1 MSENKFIKH
10 LRGEQ
15 TAKSVLEI
23 KNQRTTTSFANM
35 PEGTSNANEV
45 YSDHRGNATAVLKG
59 TDNWKLN
66 GSSLIVPTDI
76 YGDGR
81 DVTGTYDVAGQT
93 LWINASYTFPQA
105 KIFTPNTKW
114 VLKLCGNRLL
124 SGTNDTIP
132 LTLLIKFGTTTI
144 ATKAFTIKEHAFNF
158 AEELVVDFAES
169 NTNNIKVAANSAMT
183 VQVLCGDATATAQ
196 IYNGMTVFTALQRRV
211 DADVVASD
219 EKTFDEVV
227 QDIIDISEELDNV
240 ADDLADHIAN
250 KTNPHEVTKSQVGL
264 GNCDNTSDLDKP
276 VSTATQNAL
285 DGKVDKSGD
294 TMTGALSI
302 LRTAS
307 SNTPLITIRNG
318 TASSRRWNFLPSYNA
333 TSLSVYSGTSET
345 GGYRFTLNGFVP
357 ASNNVRDLGS
367 SSLKWKAVYAG
378 ALNNGANLVI
388 PTKGGTL
395 ATMADVD
402 LAASSGRMITE
413 QGVWYA
419 KMYAATVA
427 PSAADGTNYADF
439 SQTDGK
445 GNPIIVTY
453 NRVNGAWVRDKTI
466 TPPAEYDGY
475 VIVTSKIWDIAE
487 QTGQQ
492 GGRILWNH
500 TSKEFTP
507 YPQIISFENINVT
520 GNSTVIM
527 PQNPGANQIVNKDYV
542 DEAIASIPT
551 PTIDVAQSIDAE
563 IVGTLTVTDGS
574 VVSGFSSSNYLS
586 LPGLFE
592 FNNLPFEICGAFTTP
607 STLQD
612 TPILGG
618 KNPKR
623 YGNVGV
629 SINIIYNKIRVYI
642 IGDVD
647 TQIIDSVTSLSDST
661 KYYIKI
667 QYDGTDYKIL
677 LSTDGSNYN
686 LETSVTATE
695 LPMAAF
701 YRAGYN
707 STIASVDMSGWSVK
721 CDGITIWQGMDT
733 PGLHQRAAKGHEV
746 IAFQAPT
753 VTNNYTWYRKYA
765 DGWVEQGGNSTTET
779 ETRFYFP
786 IQMADTNYTAL
797 SVGGGHTGSGADIA
811 VYVWAR
817 DTTYIEFSRDRST
830 YLQWEVKGMAA

>member
-15 TAKSVLEI
+15 TAKSVLEL

-132 LTLLIKFGTTTI
+132 LTLLIKFGATTI

-169 NTNNIKVAANSAMT
+169 NTNNIKVAANSTMT

-276 VSTATQNAL
+276 ISTATQNAL
-285 DGKVDKSGD
+285 DGKVSKSGD
-294 TMTGALSI
+294 TMTGALKMRDYLAFQKI
-302 LRTAS
+302 QG
-307 SNTPLITIRNG
+307 G
-318 TASSRRWNFLPSYNA
+318 TAIYIEQTSNALVFKQGLIYNNIQMSLGQESVSIHPYTNGGTLGKSYA
-333 TSLSVYSGTSET
+333 KWET
-345 GGYRFTLNGFVP
+345 LY
-357 ASNNVRDLGS
+357 AS
-367 SSLKWKAVYAG
+367 K
-378 ALNNGANLVI
+378 LNNGANLVI
-388 PTKGGTL
+388 PNKAGTL
-395 ATMADVD
+395 ATMGDVE
-402 LAASSGRMITE
+402 LAARSGTQLTA

-427 PSAADGTNYADF
+427 PAAENGTNYADF
-439 SQTDGK
+439 SQVDGQ

-453 NRVNGAWVRDKTI
+453 NRVNGAWVQDQTI

-492 GGRILWNH
+492 GGRVLWNH

-507 YPQIISFENINVT
+507 YPQIISFEDINVT
-520 GNSTVIM
+520 GNSTVDM

-551 PTIDVAQSIDAE
+551 PTVDVTQSIDAE

-607 STLQD
+607 STLQNA
-612 TPILGG
+612 PILGG

-629 SINIIYNKIRVYI
+629 SINIISNKIRVYI
-642 IGDVD
+642 IGAD
-647 TQIIDSVTSLSDST
+647 TQIIDCATSLSAST
-661 KYYIKI
+661 KYYIKV

-686 LETSVTATE
+686 LDASATATDS
-695 LPMAAF
+695 PMSAF
-701 YRAGYN
+701 YRVGYN
-707 STIASVDMSGWSVK
+707 STIASVDMSGWYVK

-746 IAFQAPT
+746 VDFQAPT
-753 VTNNYTWYRKYA
+753 STNNYTWYRKYA
-765 DGWVEQGGNSTTET
+765 DGWIEQGGFVSNVSGEQTVN
-779 ETRFYFP
+779 FP
-786 IQMADTNYTAL
+786 ITMADTNYAMFKTMATA
-797 SVGGGHTGSGADIA
+797 SSNNVQYSNVSFYARTTASAKTTTAGAD
-811 VYVWAR
+811 
-817 DTTYIEFSRDRST
+817 FS
-830 YLQWEVKGMAA
+830 WEVKGMAQA